1 MPLSLQQLA
10 EATGAELAG
19 DGSCMIERAADVAHA
34 GQGDISFVYTA
45 KYAKYLDTTQ
55 ASALVIGREL
65 LAQCSLPALV
75 ADNPRLMFAKIVSL
89 LYPVPAMT
97 AGIAPSAVIEQGAK
111 VDASAR
117 IEAGAVIKA
126 GAQVAAH
133 ASIGANSVIGEHA
146 SIGANTHISPNTSIG
161 HHCVIGDDC
170 ILHSGVVIG
179 ADGFGFVKDGEQYF
193 KVPQIG
199 NVRIGDRVEIGAST
213 SIDRGALGD
222 TVIEDGVK
230 IDNQI
235 QIGHNVHIG
244 HDTVI
249 SACTCIAGTTR
260 VGANCLIGGSV
271 GIRDNIEIADNTV
284 ITGRT
289 FVSNSIPVAGVYSSS
304 ILMDTNENWRRNAAR
319 FKQLDAL
326 AKRLIKLEK
335 RQHEP
340 SNNNDHNNSN

>member
-1 MPLSLQQLA
+1 MPQSLQQLA

-19 DGSCMIERAADVAHA
+19 DGSCLIERAADVAHA
-34 GQGDISFVYTA
+34 VTGDISFVYTA

-55 ASALVIGREL
+55 ASALVIGRDL
-65 LAQCSLPALV
+65 QAKCRLPALV
-75 ADNPRLMFAKIVSL
+75 ADNPRLVFAKIVSL
-89 LYPVPAMT
+89 LYPVARLI
-97 AGIAPSAVIEQGAK
+97 AGIAPSAVIEPGAK

-117 IEAGAVIKA
+117 IEPGAVIKA
-126 GAQVAAH
+126 GAQISAH
-133 ASIGANSVIGEHA
+133 VCIGANSVIAEHA
-146 SIGANTHISPNTSIG
+146 RIGVNSQVGANTSIG

-179 ADGFGFVKDGEQYF
+179 ADGFGFVKDGEHYF

-213 SIDRGALGD
+213 TIDRGALGD

-271 GIRDNIEIADNTV
+271 GIRDNIEIADNSV

-289 FVSNSIPVAGVYSSS
+289 FVNNSITEAGVYSSS
-304 ILMDTNENWRRNAAR
+304 ILIDTNDNWRRNVVR
-319 FKQLDAL
+319 FKQLDEL

-335 RQHEP
+335 RQNEG
-340 SNNNDHNNSN
+340 